1 MGTRSVRRNSNRNRI
16 KIVILVLLLLLGI
29 ALGIYIFYALQAE
42 KTPKEPLNRVRTIP
56 KYAHFSIDDATQ
68 IFQDISFHGY
78 ESIFEN
84 EVLGRLRNLHEEYG
98 LKVTLYV
105 FGELDTYNLADF
117 PDTYKKEF
125 EDSADWLK
133 IGFHSI
139 TETSP
144 EEEGVTTKEF
154 AEGIEKVN
162 QEILDF
168 AGEASLAHVLRLHY
182 WYATDEMVQILK
194 KEGVEGLLCGNESNS
209 CYNLNKEQAET
220 LLKSRDGIRPGE
232 LSYYVTDIRLEKTDD
247 ILKALDAHKRDRLV
261 VVFTHAWCFQD
272 NADKLETALGWLAKM
287 GYEYTFLEKETRV
300 KEVADE

>member
-29 ALGIYIFYALQAE
+29 ALGTYIFYALQAE
-42 KTPKEPLNRVRTIP
+42 KTPEEPLNRVRTIP
-56 KYAHFSIDDATQ
+56 KYTHFSIDDATQ

-84 EVLGRLRNLHEEYG
+84 EVLGKLRDLHEEYG

-105 FGELDTYNLADF
+105 FGKLDTYNLADF
-117 PDTYKKEF
+117 PGTYKKEF

-133 IGFHSI
+133 IGFHSM

-168 AGEASLAHVLRLHY
+168 AGEESLAHVLRLHY
-182 WYATDEMVQILK
+182 WYATDEMVRELRRQGI
-194 KEGVEGLLCGNESNS
+194 VALLCNDSDEIS
-209 CYNLNKEQAET
+209 YNLSANENKNMRY
-220 LLKSRDGIRPGE
+220 SRDGKIRKNIM
-232 LSYYVTDIRLEKTDD
+232 YYITDMRLEKTDNISD
-247 ILKALDAHKRDRLV
+247 FFGAKKNDRIFV
-261 VVFTHAWCFQD
+261 FFTHAWCFME
-272 NADKLETALGWLAKM
+272 NEEKLEETARLLEKY
-287 GYEYTFLEKETRV
+287 GYKYTFLE
-300 KEVADE
+300 DYNN

>member
-29 ALGIYIFYALQAE
+29 ALGTYIFYALQAE
-42 KTPKEPLNRVRTIP
+42 RTPEEPLNRVRTIP
-56 KYAHFSIDDATQ
+56 KYTHFSIDDATQ
-68 IFQDISFHGY
+68 VF

-84 EVLGRLRNLHEEYG
+84 EVLGKLRDLHEEYG

-105 FGELDTYNLADF
+105 FEKLDTYNLADF

-139 TETSP
+139 TEASP
-144 EEEGVTTKEF
+144 EEEGVTTREF
-154 AEGIEKVN
+154 AEGVENVN

-168 AGEASLAHVLRLHY
+168 AGEKSLAHVIRLHY
-182 WYATDEMVQILK
+182 WYATDDMVQVLK
-194 KEGVEGLLCGNESNS
+194 KEGVEGLLCGNDSDS
-209 CYNLNKEQAET
+209 CYNLTKEQADN

>member
-1 MGTRSVRRNSNRNRI
+1 M
-16 KIVILVLLLLLGI
+16 LLLLLGI
-29 ALGIYIFYALQAE
+29 ALGTYIFCALQAE
-42 KTPKEPLNRVRTIP
+42 KTPEEPLNRVRTIP
-56 KYAHFSIDDATQ
+56 KYTHFSIDDATQ
-68 IFQDISFHGY
+68 IFQDIAFHEY

-84 EVLGRLRNLHEEYG
+84 AVLGKLKEFHDTYG

-105 FGELDTYNLADF
+105 FGKLDTYNLADF

-133 IGFHSI
+133 IGFHSM
-139 TETSP
+139 TENPPEDGTDAEEY
-144 EEEGVTTKEF
+144 EEELKE
-154 AEGIEKVN
+154 VN
-162 QEILDF
+162 WEISNF

-182 WYATDEMVQILK
+182 WYATDEMVQVLK
-194 KEGVEGLLCGNESNS
+194 KEGVEGLFCGNDGDS
-209 CYNLNKEQAET
+209 CYNLTKEQAEN

-247 ILKALDAHKRDRLV
+247 IFKALDAHKRDRLV